1 MLKRESSRCQVKVE
15 NSKLEPV
22 VGMVGY
28 PNVGK
33 SSVIN
38 ALLGKKQVAVA
49 AMPGKT
55 RYLQTIFINPSDD
68 APTGED
74 FRRLCLCD
82 CPGLVFPSFTNSQ
95 AELVC
100 AGVIPIDH
108 LR

>member
-1 MLKRESSRCQVKVE
+1 
-15 NSKLEPV
+15 
-22 VGMVGY
+22 MVGY

-38 ALLGKKQVAVA
+38 ALLGRKQVAVA

-55 RYLQTIFINPSDD
+55 RYLQTIFINPPEDT
-68 APTGED
+68 PMGGD

-82 CPGLVFPSFTNSQ
+82 CPGLVFPSFANSK

-100 AGVIPIDH
+100 AGVIPIDT

>member
-1 MLKRESSRCQVKVE
+1 
-15 NSKLEPV
+15 
-22 VGMVGY
+22 MVGY

-55 RYLQTIFINPSDD
+55 RYLQTIFINP
-68 APTGED
+68 PED
-74 FRRLCLCD
+74 TQGDFSRVCLCD
-82 CPGLVFPSFTNSQ
+82 CPGLVFPSFTNSK

-108 LR
+108 LREFITSIDLIVHRVKREEL